1 MGFFYTGAT
10 FSNRR
15 YTKAMSIITRCA
27 DGVCVCVLPMERN
40 DYRPLALRHRALA
53 FVSTLLIIAKV
64 LTISVVALTPAT
76 AELSTITAA
85 RITELTNAERVSVG
99 LNAMTTNGKLTNAA
113 ATKAQDMLDNDYF
126 AHISPSGVTPWF
138 WMSKEGYAYQVAGE
152 NLAIDFI
159 EAEAVVAAWIASPSH
174 KDNLLHT
181 AYTETGIAVATGE
194 FQGGTSTIVVHMFG
208 LPTVS
213 TNTQAPATATPTP
226 IPAVVTTPAA
236 TATPTP
242 TPVATA
248 TPAPV
253 PTDTTAPRTPR
264 IARGDSSGVVQ
275 STVLLTITGEPD
287 SIIHLL
293 INNQERVLV
302 NLPTSGKTTQLVDV
316 SGVSDGLITVRAY
329 ATDAANNISATSAP
343 LSVTKDS
350 TPPLLATSG
359 IYALLSPQSDNAQL
373 ALYVGD
379 GDTQSVQV
387 QYGED
392 QPVTFTAQQPVLLDP
407 LVAATVVLNDH
418 AGNASPTYLL
428 SLAPNYQHEADTSFT
443 RSPGRFSQGT
453 RIATAAVFVI
463 VLFLL
468 SLAII
473 IRFSVQRPALITHAS
488 LVLLLAVILIL
499 W

>member
-1 MGFFYTGAT
+1 
-10 FSNRR
+10 
-15 YTKAMSIITRCA
+15 
-27 DGVCVCVLPMERN
+27 MEGN
-40 DYRPLALRHRALA
+40 DFRPWALRHRALA

-85 RITELTNAERVSVG
+85 RITQLTNTERVNVG
-99 LNAMTTNGKLTNAA
+99 LNALTTNNKLSDAA
-113 ATKAQDMLDNDYF
+113 AAKAQDMLDNDYF
-126 AHISPSGVTPWF
+126 AHISPAGVTPWF

-208 LPTVS
+208 LPTVGSS
-213 TNTQAPATATPTP
+213 TPAPTAATPTP
-226 IPAVVTTPAA
+226 TPVPAVVTTPAA
-236 TATPTP
+236 TPTP
-242 TPVATA
+242 TPVPVTTA
-248 TPAPV
+248 TPVPV
-253 PTDTTAPRTPR
+253 PADTTAPRTPR
-264 IARGDSSGVVQ
+264 IARGDGGAVVQ
-275 STVLLTITGEPD
+275 STVLLGISGEPG
-287 SIIHLL
+287 SVIHLL
-293 INNQERVLV
+293 INNQERILV
-302 NLPTSGKTTQLVDV
+302 SLPASGETTQLVDV
-316 SGVSDGLITVRAY
+316 SGVNDGIITVRAY
-329 ATDAANNISATSAP
+329 ATDAANNISATSSP

-359 IYALLSPQSDNAQL
+359 IYALLSPQSDNPQL
-373 ALYVGD
+373 ALYVGS

-387 QYGED
+387 QYGDD
-392 QPVTFTAQQPVLLDP
+392 QPQTFTAERPVLLDP

-418 AGNASPTYLL
+418 AGNASPSYIL

-443 RSPGRFSQGT
+443 RPPGRFSQGT

-468 SLAII
+468 ALAII
-473 IRFSVQRPALITHAS
+473 IRFSVQ
-488 LVLLLAVILIL
+488 
-499 W
+499 